1 MADLASKEKPTT
13 LENGSSDQDDH
24 ADKASIVQ
32 NTDDSDLPD
41 PDEGKSPE
49 ERAKIVSRRDIHR
62 FFKML

>member
-13 LENGSSDQDDH
+13 LENGSDQDDH

-49 ERAKIVSRRDIHR
+49 ERAKIVSRRNI
-62 FFKML
+62 